1 MPLDVSGG
9 TIKGADGTA
18 FAGLAMVWTGHGST
32 NIDVSATQGVAD
44 TLYNYIGGVTD
55 EFQGSL
61 TKASDDLG
69 QRDTDYQTEIDRIN
83 QQANSYRQQLVDKYA
98 AMETALSL
106 ANSMLEQVKAT
117 VAGWTQSN

>member
-1 MPLDVSGG
+1 M
-9 TIKGADGTA
+9 
-18 FAGLAMVWTGHGST
+18 
-32 NIDVSATQGVAD
+32 SATQGVAD
-44 TLYNYIGGVTD
+44 KLYNYIGGVTD
-55 EFQGSL
+55 EFPGSL

-83 QQANSYRQQLVDKYA
+83 QQADSYRQQLVDKYA